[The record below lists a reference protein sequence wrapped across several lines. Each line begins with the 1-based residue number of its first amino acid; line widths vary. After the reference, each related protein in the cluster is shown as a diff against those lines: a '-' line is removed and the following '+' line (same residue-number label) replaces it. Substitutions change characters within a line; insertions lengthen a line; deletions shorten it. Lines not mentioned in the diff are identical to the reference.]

1 MTNCSFVFV
10 YLMIIATLVT
20 LVSVEMDL
28 IILIFDVLEAERFVP
43 SLREH
48 IKRYLTTDTELQ
60 IQILKLILE
69 SCHECLPDLVLFV
82 VFFEGVSFI
91 LRAIPT
97 NWRDVH
103 HAIPVLKESSP
114 KN

>member
-1 MTNCSFVFV
+1 MTNCSFVLV

-43 SLREH
+43 SLWEH
-48 IKRYLTTDTELQ
+48 IERYLTTDTELQ

-69 SCHECLPDLVLFV
+69 S
-82 VFFEGVSFI
+82 
-91 LRAIPT
+91 
-97 NWRDVH
+97 
-103 HAIPVLKESSP
+103 
-114 KN
+114 